1 MKTLINTNSLSDAEL
16 LSMILGG
23 KNSLLRSEYIL
34 NNISLDKLLE
44 TQPEELRHIYKLT
57 AKQTQNVENFKSF
70 RKRALIKRD
79 LNQIRSSRDA
89 NDLILPY
96 FVDLTHEEF
105 FCIFLNR
112 ANKVIKVDQISKGG
126 VSGTVTDVRIIF
138 KNAVLLTAS
147 GVIVAHNHPSGNLNP
162 SESDMKITQKIRE
175 AGNILDVQLLDHLII
190 HDSDYYSFA
199 DNGML

>member
-1 MKTLINTNSLSDAEL
+1 MKTIINTNSLSDAEL

-57 AKQTQNVENFKSF
+57 ARQTQNVENFKSF
-70 RKRALIKRD
+70 RKRALIKKD

-96 FVDLTHEEF
+96 FLDLTHEEF

-162 SESDMKITQKIRE
+162 SESDVKITRKIKD
-175 AGNILDVQLLDHLII
+175 AGDILDVQLLDHLII

>member
-70 RKRALIKRD
+70 RKRALIKKD

-96 FVDLTHEEF
+96 FLDLTHEEF

-112 ANKVIKVDQISKGG
+112 ANKVLKVDQISKGG

-162 SESDMKITQKIRE
+162 SESDVKITRKIKE
-175 AGNILDVQLLDHLII
+175 AGDILDVQLLDHLII
-190 HDSDYYSFA
+190 HNSDYYSFA
-199 DNGML
+199 DNGIL